1 MSWPRRRDFL
11 RFRKSH
17 FPLQVQW
24 RKRSDPPAAW
34 ASIYSTV
41 CANKEHE
48 HLRLRERH
56 FAPQVGRRKRSDRS
70 RWDWLEKRRAAG
82 GWMVPPERALVP
94 ISLYAESLN
103 TNYTS

>member
-1 MSWPRRRDFL
+1 M
-11 RFRKSH
+11 
-17 FPLQVQW
+17 
-24 RKRSDPPAAW
+24 
-34 ASIYSTV
+34 
-41 CANKEHE
+41 
-48 HLRLRERH
+48 
-56 FAPQVGRRKRSDRS
+56 PQVGRRKRSDRS